1 MSALVWGG
9 DPMGCWAGGCDGG
22 GLSGATSTQLYS
34 TVRIEIKVT
43 PKHSYTVQS
52 GLNKSHTQLYS
63 TVGIK

>member
-43 PKHSYTVQS
+43 PQHSYTVQS
-52 GLNKSHTQLYS
+52 GLK
-63 TVGIK
+63 